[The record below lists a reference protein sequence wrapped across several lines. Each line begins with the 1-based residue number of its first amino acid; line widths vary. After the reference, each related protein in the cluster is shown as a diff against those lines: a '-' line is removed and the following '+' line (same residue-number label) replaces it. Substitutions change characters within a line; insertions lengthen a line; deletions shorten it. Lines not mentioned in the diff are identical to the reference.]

1 MVTRTQPGTG
11 GVRNFPVIP
20 LESWRPKGKNLN
32 HISPARQ
39 RLYEVCKGTPQLDL
53 PDCLGF
59 RFATIGFG
67 LATRTKIVTSDYPL
81 LDEMIR
87 RNIPLTRENYILLDC
102 RESQR
107 SYGIVD
113 PRLMGNLKVRYRQN
127 FGGRR
132 GDLPKIIKPPPDSPD
147 LSQGSGLSSRRLK
160 EWQTPLSRPCLSTGI
175 LFDVRQRNSCW
186 DAL

>member
-1 MVTRTQPGTG
+1 MP
-11 GVRNFPVIP
+11 P
-20 LESWRPKGKNLN
+20 
-32 HISPARQ
+32 
-39 RLYEVCKGTPQLDL
+39 LDL

-102 RESQR
+102 WESQR

-113 PRLMGNLKVRYRQN
+113 PEVDGEFESTLPPE
-127 FGGRR
+127 FRR
-132 GDLPKIIKPPPDSPD
+132 
-147 LSQGSGLSSRRLK
+147 
-160 EWQTPLSRPCLSTGI
+160 
-175 LFDVRQRNSCW
+175 
-186 DAL
+186 